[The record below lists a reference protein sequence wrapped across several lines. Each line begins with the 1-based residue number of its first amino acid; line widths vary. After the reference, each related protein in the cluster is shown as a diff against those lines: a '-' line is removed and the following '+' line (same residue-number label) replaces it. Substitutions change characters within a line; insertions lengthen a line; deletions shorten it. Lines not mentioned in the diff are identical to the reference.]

1 MLKTAL
7 DQVNYMSDLLA
18 LDGLLTRIR
27 GYIDARNDGRV
38 PGMTGKYKPVT
49 ALLLYNA
56 FLAGSLERAD
66 AIDLTG
72 MPERSAR
79 RLLAQLKEEGLL
91 SETSSRSP
99 LRWEIP
105 EHAEP
110 FYFPQLAPG
119 A

>member
-1 MLKTAL
+1 MAG
-7 DQVNYMSDLLA
+7 N
-18 LDGLLTRIR
+18 
-27 GYIDARNDGRV
+27 
-38 PGMTGKYKPVT
+38 YKPVN

-79 RLLAQLKEEGLL
+79 RLLAKLKEEGLL

-99 LRWEIP
+99 LKCEIP

-110 FYFPQLAPG
+110 CYFPQLAPG
-119 A
+119 S